1 MERERR
7 FFRGAARDSRD
18 GDKRA
23 RRFFGGARGGGCTC
37 LGANIIVKCL
47 AGKLSGRGEPWCT
60 QNRPQLRSPDEIYTN
75 VGRGGRGGG
84 WKGVSAAGRTTIFFV
99 RERPSDCELY
109 FKFA

>member
-37 LGANIIVKCL
+37 LGANIIVECL

-84 WKGVSAAGRTTIFFV
+84 WKGFCSRTDDDILRSGAAV
-99 RERPSDCELY
+99 RLRAL
-109 FKFA
+109 F

>member
-1 MERERR
+1 METNARADFSGGRERERERR
-7 FFRGAARDSRD
+7 E
-18 GDKRA
+18 
-23 RRFFGGARGGGCTC
+23 GCTC
-37 LGANIIVKCL
+37 LGANIIVECL

-75 VGRGGRGGG
+75 VGRGGGGEG
-84 WKGVSAAGRTTIFFV
+84 VGRVSAAGRTTIFFV